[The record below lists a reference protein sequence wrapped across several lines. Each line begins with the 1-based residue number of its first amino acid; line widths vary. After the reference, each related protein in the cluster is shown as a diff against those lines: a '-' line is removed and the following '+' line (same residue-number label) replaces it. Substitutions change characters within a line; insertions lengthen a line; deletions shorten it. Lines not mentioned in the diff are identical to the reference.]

1 MTKGEKRRELLT
13 ATLARYAPPHPLE
26 AESLARILRFLAAPG
41 DPFSRENPEGHITGS
56 AVVARPDGSAYLLV
70 LHRKLGRWLQPGGHT
85 EESDDSVLGTALR
98 EAREET
104 GLSAFEIPHEDAI
117 LDVDV
122 HPIPAHGK
130 DPAHFHFDIR
140 YLLVTSEAHDP
151 SASEDPARPMR
162 WTTFEEA
169 IAAGVDDSL
178 ARALDKARGR
188 LTRGPR
194 IQSGKAP

>member
-1 MTKGEKRRELLT
+1 VKRERLAT
-13 ATLARYAPPHPLE
+13 ALANYAPSNPQE
-26 AESLARILRFLAAPG
+26 AASLARIRRFLASPA
-41 DPFSRENPEGHITGS
+41 DPFSRDNPEGHITGS
-56 AVVARPDGSAYLLV
+56 AVVARPYGSEYLLV

-104 GLSAFEIPHEDAI
+104 GLSAFDVPREDAI

-140 YLLVTSEAHDP
+140 YLLVTSEVHDP
-151 SASEDPARPMR
+151 AASEDPARPMH
-162 WTTFEEA
+162 WTTFEDA
-169 IAAGVDDSL
+169 IAAGVDDSF

-194 IQSGKAP
+194 IQSGGAP